1 MSAEKC
7 VQNEH
12 IENQVFRVSDEFGQ
26 LTGPRLARHG
36 SCSGEALRIKIAEKL
51 KTIGSGK
58 LTVILDD
65 VHGYGSS
72 FLEEAFAGLVRH
84 WDGDLMPLMRL
95 IFMKRHP
102 RSINLRFGAAFALN
116 SPDQII
122 RAIVNSA
129 APKPVD
135 SPTLS

>member
-84 WDGDLMPLMRL
+84 WEGDLDHFENK
-95 IFMKRHP
+95 IE
-102 RSINLRFGAAFALN
+102 
-116 SPDQII
+116 
-122 RAIVNSA
+122 IVSNSA
-129 APKPVD
+129 LYRTYVSEARLYMNSALRWKRNPIK
-135 SPTLS
+135 LGN